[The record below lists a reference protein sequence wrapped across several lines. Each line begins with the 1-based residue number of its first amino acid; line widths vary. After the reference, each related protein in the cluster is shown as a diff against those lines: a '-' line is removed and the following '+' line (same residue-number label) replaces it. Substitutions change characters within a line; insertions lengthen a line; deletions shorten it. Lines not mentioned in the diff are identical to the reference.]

1 MYVQL
6 QQIWVVT
13 PQIRSPKKE
22 LGKLPSSTILVFWV
36 LNLDTRILTGYD
48 QTHSEEQIQP
58 SQVRRDIETNATF
71 QSPVSYPTSPTA
83 LFRSLLSVANPA
95 RRQEN
100 CFPL

>member
-71 QSPVSYPTSPTA
+71 LSPVSYQTGLTV
-83 LFRSLLSVANPA
+83 LLRSMLSIANPT
-95 RRQEN
+95 RRLEN
-100 CFPL
+100 CFPV